1 MERADL
7 RPGEDE
13 ALAERKKLLRSA
25 GKIMGAVDSAC
36 YALFGSDETQG
47 ALDLVEAQKAE
58 TPAFRQLQ
66 PLPENYC
73 CAVYVEFN
81 LDDKGGLC
89 PVLEKLAPVIAQSG
103 GDADN
108 TWVAR
113 HHGIVLRENRYRH
126 ESD

>member
-1 MERADL
+1 M
-7 RPGEDE
+7 
-13 ALAERKKLLRSA
+13 
-25 GKIMGAVDSAC
+25 
-36 YALFGSDETQG
+36 
-47 ALDLVEAQKAE
+47 EAQKAE

-81 LDDKGGLC
+81 LDDRNGLC
-89 PVLEKLAPVIAQSG
+89 PVLEKLAPVIERSG

-113 HHGIVLRENRYRH
+113 DEL
-126 ESD
+126 ESWKSCFCSATPCRRRSTST